1 MAEQPTTMF
10 DPPAGDR
17 PASEIYE
24 PGAWLA
30 EGRPADEEE
39 DLAQNASR
47 RSDQPEARRLRLHR
61 LLEAE
66 ERLGGRR
73 LAVEVELARQ
83 RY

>member
-1 MAEQPTTMF
+1 MAEQPTTLF

-17 PASEIYE
+17 PASQVYQ

-30 EGRPADEEE
+30 EARPADEEG
-39 DLAQNASR
+39 DTAQNASR
-47 RSDQPEARRLRLHR
+47 WSDQPEARRLRLHR

-66 ERLGGRR
+66 ERLGGLS